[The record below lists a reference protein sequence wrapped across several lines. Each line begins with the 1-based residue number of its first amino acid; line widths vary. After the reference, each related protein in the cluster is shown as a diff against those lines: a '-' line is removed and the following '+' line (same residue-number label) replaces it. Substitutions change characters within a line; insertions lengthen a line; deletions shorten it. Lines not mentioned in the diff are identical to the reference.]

1 MKKLGSI
8 FMAIAIF
15 VTSCFSNLGVVFAAT
30 TLKPGEITASKTA
43 SVIEKNG
50 RSAEVSITAS
60 GNKYSNPS
68 STEREIV
75 LVLDASNSMKEN
87 NKFENLKTVA
97 TNLVTKLLS
106 DTNNKNK
113 IGIVWYE
120 TKIIK
125 KSPSLSSDLNVVKN
139 YINARMDSNDKNAG
153 GTNVQLGIEEAKKLF
168 TKNSDAEQSLI
179 VLSDGVPTYYNEGN
193 VRHGDGAFDAY
204 EDTDYYSL
212 DQETDYSKTYSF
224 YLERSGQTKV
234 KTCEYEKVWGFIGY
248 TLKQKSC
255 VSTNEKYQPSYHALN
270 EARDFTG
277 DIYAIGFDVKANG
290 SAEKFL
296 NNLANANSKNGK
308 YYAASNVSELEKA
321 FANILIEVTKIATDV
336 KITDNVPKTFSIN
349 KKYMI
354 EKYGA
359 ETVINDNVVMYGNK
373 VTVIKKSDGSHDVIY
388 NIGDFYAQEEDGSQK
403 TYEFKFVVDANED
416 YYGSMFTNDGAI
428 LEGNANGNPC
438 YAETNKVSISLKDPS
453 VSIPAVA
460 YPDDY
465 KVERNKT
472 LTVNS
477 ENGVRDNDYK
487 SKLSEDAISVTD
499 KIVIK
504 DNVTNG
510 VLTFNEE
517 DGSFTYVPSKD
528 FTGTD
533 EFTYSIVTTVKKEKN
548 GEIIEEVVES
558 NVTTVTILVYG
569 VKTSYTVRYLEDGT
583 NNELHDSKVV
593 SDVYVNDVITENALS
608 IKDYKLVSNKSSKTQ
623 TITLVKDEKENTITF
638 YYEKCEGAK
647 VTVHHYLVG
656 TTKNVAPDQIL
667 SGKLNDSYTAKGYT
681 NLKDYDLVSEI
692 KVVNGKFTEEEQ
704 EITFYYDLK
713 NAGKVT
719 VHHYLVGTTI
729 SVADDEKLN
738 GKVNEKFTANSK
750 KDLDNYIALI
760 PFTYNGTFKLEEQ
773 EITFYYDLKE
783 AGEVTVHHYIKGT
796 TTKVADD
803 EKLNGKVTEKFNA
816 KAKTDLENY
825 ELVSDVSEVDGE
837 FKLEEQEITFY
848 YNLKEAGEVTVHHYI
863 KGTTTKVADDE
874 KLNGKVTKKFTVKA
888 KTDLE
893 NYELVSDVSEVNGV
907 FKLEKQEITF
917 YYDLK
922 EAGEVTV
929 HHYIKGTTT
938 KVADD
943 EKLNGKVTEKFN
955 AKAKTDLENYELV
968 SDVSEVD
975 GEFKLEKQEITFYYN
990 LKDAKVRVFYYE
1002 EGTTNSLADEE
1013 VINGKVGDKYTTEVK
1028 DILGWELVSTPKN
1041 NKGTLELENK
1051 DVIYYYKKVNGNL
1064 IINYVDQ
1071 DGKELLTSEKYTKQV
1086 GTDYAIEAKEI
1097 EDYELSEVKGN
1108 ETGKYT
1114 KEDTVVT
1121 YVYEFVKGTGDGEDP
1136 MPEPKPEIDP
1146 PYTGIEGNSNTVSY
1160 ITMGIST
1167 LSLIIL
1173 AILKKK
1179 FN

>member
-1 MKKLGSI
+1 
-8 FMAIAIF
+8 
-15 VTSCFSNLGVVFAAT
+15 
-30 TLKPGEITASKTA
+30 
-43 SVIEKNG
+43 
-50 RSAEVSITAS
+50 
-60 GNKYSNPS
+60 
-68 STEREIV
+68 
-75 LVLDASNSMKEN
+75 
-87 NKFENLKTVA
+87 
-97 TNLVTKLLS
+97 
-106 DTNNKNK
+106 
-113 IGIVWYE
+113 
-120 TKIIK
+120 
-125 KSPSLSSDLNVVKN
+125 
-139 YINARMDSNDKNAG
+139 MDSDDENAG
-153 GTNVQLGIEEAKKLF
+153 GTNIQLGIEEAKKLF
-168 TKNSDAEQSLI
+168 TENSDAEQSLI

-193 VRHGDGAFDAY
+193 KRHGDGAFDAY
-204 EDTDYYSL
+204 ENTDYY
-212 DQETDYSKTYSF
+212 DVDNETNYSINKNF
-224 YLERSGQTKV
+224 YLERSRQTKV
-234 KTCEYEKVWGFIGY
+234 KTCEYEKVWSFIGY
-248 TLKQKSC
+248 SLVKKSC

-270 EARDFTG
+270 EASDFTG
-277 DIYAIGFDVKANG
+277 DIYTIGFDVKANG

-296 NNLANANSKNGK
+296 KNLANANSKNGK

-359 ETVINDNVVMYGNK
+359 ETVINDNVVMYGQK
-373 VTVIKKSDGSHDVIY
+373 VTVIKKTDGSHDVIY

-460 YPDDY
+460 YPDNY
-465 KVERNKT
+465 SVERNKT

-477 ENGVRDNDYK
+477 ENGVRNNDYK

-504 DNVTNG
+504 DKVTNG
-510 VLTFNEE
+510 VLTLNEE
-517 DGSFTYVPSKD
+517 DGSFIYVPKKD
-528 FTGTD
+528 FMGTD

-558 NVTTVTILVYG
+558 KVTTVTILVYG
-569 VKTSYTVRYLEDGT
+569 DKTSYTVRYLEDGT
-583 NNELHDSKVV
+583 NNNELHDSKVV

-638 YYEKCEGAK
+638 YYEKCEGAN

-656 TTKNVAPDQIL
+656 TIKNVAPDQIL

-681 NLKDYDLVSEI
+681 NLKDYDLVSRI
-692 KVVNGKFTEEEQ
+692 KEVNDTFTEEER
-704 EITFYYDLK
+704 EITFYYDFK

-719 VHHYLVGTTI
+719 VHHYLKGTTI
-729 SVADDEKLN
+729 SVADDEILN

-760 PFTYNGTFKLEEQ
+760 PFTYNGKFTEEEQ
-773 EITFYYDLKE
+773 EITFYYD
-783 AGEVTVHHYIKGT
+783 
-796 TTKVADD
+796 
-803 EKLNGKVTEKFNA
+803 
-816 KAKTDLENY
+816 
-825 ELVSDVSEVDGE
+825 
-837 FKLEEQEITFY
+837 
-848 YNLKEAGEVTVHHYI
+848 
-863 KGTTTKVADDE
+863 
-874 KLNGKVTKKFTVKA
+874 
-888 KTDLE
+888 
-893 NYELVSDVSEVNGV
+893 
-907 FKLEKQEITF
+907 
-917 YYDLK
+917 
-922 EAGEVTV
+922 
-929 HHYIKGTTT
+929 
-938 KVADD
+938 
-943 EKLNGKVTEKFN
+943 
-955 AKAKTDLENYELV
+955 
-968 SDVSEVD
+968 
-975 GEFKLEKQEITFYYN
+975 

-1028 DILGWELVSTPKN
+1028 DILGWELVSTPEN

-1167 LSLIIL
+1167 LSLIVL

>member
-168 TKNSDAEQSLI
+168 TENSNAEQSLI
-179 VLSDGVPTYYNEGN
+179 ILSDGVPTYYNEGN
-193 VRHGDGAFDAY
+193 KRHGDGAFDAY
-204 EDTDYYSL
+204 EDTDYYVGR
-212 DQETDYSKTYSF
+212 ETHNGATYSF
-224 YLERSGQTKV
+224 YLEESRQTKV
-234 KTCEYEKVWGFIGY
+234 KTCDYVWNMFGY
-248 TLKQKSC
+248 LVKESC

-270 EARDFTG
+270 EASDFTG
-277 DIYAIGFDVKANG
+277 DIYTIGFDVKANG

-296 NNLANANSKNGK
+296 KNLANANSKNGK

-359 ETVINDNVVMYGNK
+359 ETAINDNVVMYGQK
-373 VTVIKKSDGSHDVIY
+373 VTVIKKTDGSHDVIY

-460 YPDDY
+460 KPDNY

-477 ENGVRDNDYK
+477 GDGVRNNDYK

-504 DNVTNG
+504 DKVTNG
-510 VLTFNEE
+510 VLTLNEE
-517 DGSFTYVPSKD
+517 DGSFIYVPDKD
-528 FTGTD
+528 FMGTD
-533 EFTYSIVTTVKKEKN
+533 KFTYSIVTTVKKEKN

-558 NVTTVTILVYG
+558 KVTTVTILVYG
-569 VKTSYTVRYLEDGT
+569 DKTSYTVRYLEDGT
-583 NNELHDSKVV
+583 DNNELHDSKVV

-656 TTKNVAPDQIL
+656 TTTNVAPDQIL

-681 NLKDYDLVSEI
+681 NLKDYDLVSRI
-692 KVVNGKFTEEEQ
+692 KEVNDTFTEEER
-704 EITFYYDLK
+704 EIIFFYDFK

-719 VHHYLVGTTI
+719 VHHYLKGTTI
-729 SVADDEKLN
+729 SVADDEILN

-760 PFTYNGTFKLEEQ
+760 PFTYNGKFKLEEQ
-773 EITFYYDLKE
+773 EVTFSYDLKE

-803 EKLNGKVTEKFNA
+803 EKLNGKVTEEFIA
-816 KAKTDLENY
+816 KAKTDLKNY
-825 ELVSDVSEVDGE
+825 ELVSD
-837 FKLEEQEITFY
+837 T
-848 YNLKEAGEVTVHHYI
+848 
-863 KGTTTKVADDE
+863 
-874 KLNGKVTKKFTVKA
+874 
-888 KTDLE
+888 
-893 NYELVSDVSEVNGV
+893 SEVNG
-907 FKLEKQEITF
+907 T
-917 YYDLK
+917 
-922 EAGEVTV
+922 
-929 HHYIKGTTT
+929 
-938 KVADD
+938 
-943 EKLNGKVTEKFN
+943 
-955 AKAKTDLENYELV
+955 
-968 SDVSEVD
+968 
-975 GEFKLEKQEITFYYN
+975 FKLEKQEITFYYN

-1002 EGTTNSLADEE
+1002 ESTTNSLADEE

-1028 DILGWELVSTPKN
+1028 DILGWELVSTPEN

-1167 LSLIIL
+1167 LSLIVL

>member
-75 LVLDASNSMKEN
+75 LVLDASNSMKEK

-125 KSPSLSSDLNVVKN
+125 KSLSLSSDLNVVKS
-139 YINARMDSNDKNAG
+139 YINARMDSDDENAG
-153 GTNVQLGIEEAKKLF
+153 GTNIQLGIEEAKKLF
-168 TKNSDAEQSLI
+168 TENSDAEQSLI

-193 VRHGDGAFDAY
+193 KRHGDGAFDAY
-204 EDTDYYSL
+204 ENTDYY
-212 DQETDYSKTYSF
+212 DVDNETNYSINKNF
-224 YLERSGQTKV
+224 YLERSRQTKV
-234 KTCEYEKVWGFIGY
+234 KTCEYEKVWSFMGYSY

-277 DIYAIGFDVKANG
+277 DIYTIGFDVKANG

-460 YPDDY
+460 YPDNY
-465 KVERNKT
+465 SVERNKT

-504 DNVTNG
+504 DKVTNG
-510 VLTFNEE
+510 VLTLNEE
-517 DGSFTYVPSKD
+517 DGSFIYVPKKD
-528 FTGTD
+528 FMGTD

-558 NVTTVTILVYG
+558 KVTTVTILVYG
-569 VKTSYTVRYLEDGT
+569 DKTSYTVRYLEDGT

-638 YYEKCEGAK
+638 YYEKCEGAN

-692 KVVNGKFTEEEQ
+692 KVVNGKFTEEEK

-773 EITFYYDLKE
+773 EITFYYDLK
-783 AGEVTVHHYIKGT
+783 
-796 TTKVADD
+796 
-803 EKLNGKVTEKFNA
+803 
-816 KAKTDLENY
+816 
-825 ELVSDVSEVDGE
+825 
-837 FKLEEQEITFY
+837 
-848 YNLKEAGEVTVHHYI
+848 
-863 KGTTTKVADDE
+863 
-874 KLNGKVTKKFTVKA
+874 
-888 KTDLE
+888 
-893 NYELVSDVSEVNGV
+893 
-907 FKLEKQEITF
+907 
-917 YYDLK
+917 
-922 EAGEVTV
+922 
-929 HHYIKGTTT
+929 
-938 KVADD
+938 
-943 EKLNGKVTEKFN
+943 
-955 AKAKTDLENYELV
+955 
-968 SDVSEVD
+968 
-975 GEFKLEKQEITFYYN
+975 
-990 LKDAKVRVFYYE
+990 DAKVRVFYYE

-1028 DILGWELVSTPKN
+1028 DILGWELVSTPEN

-1167 LSLIIL
+1167 LSLIVL

>member
-30 TLKPGEITASKTA
+30 TFKPGEITASKTA

-75 LVLDASNSMKEN
+75 LVLDASNSMKEK

-168 TKNSDAEQSLI
+168 TENSNAEQSLI
-179 VLSDGVPTYYNEGN
+179 ILSDGVPTYYNEGN
-193 VRHGDGAFDAY
+193 KRHGDGAFDAY
-204 EDTDYYSL
+204 EDTDYYDVDS
-212 DQETDYSKTYSF
+212 ETDYSITYSF
-224 YLERSGQTKV
+224 YLERSRQTKV
-234 KTCEYEKVWGFIGY
+234 KTCEYEKVWGFMGY

-270 EARDFTG
+270 EASDFTG
-277 DIYAIGFDVKANG
+277 DIYTIGFDVKANG

-388 NIGDFYAQEEDGSQK
+388 NIGNFYAQEEDGSQK

-453 VSIPAVA
+453 VSIPAVV

-465 KVERNKT
+465 SVERNKT

-477 ENGVRDNDYK
+477 ENGVRNNDYK

-510 VLTFNEE
+510 VLTLNEE

-558 NVTTVTILVYG
+558 KVTTVTILVYG

-583 NNELHDSKVV
+583 DIELHDSKVV

-656 TTKNVAPDQIL
+656 TTNNVAPDQIL

-704 EITFYYDLK
+704 EITFYY
-713 NAGKVT
+713 
-719 VHHYLVGTTI
+719 
-729 SVADDEKLN
+729 
-738 GKVNEKFTANSK
+738 
-750 KDLDNYIALI
+750 
-760 PFTYNGTFKLEEQ
+760 
-773 EITFYYDLKE
+773 
-783 AGEVTVHHYIKGT
+783 
-796 TTKVADD
+796 
-803 EKLNGKVTEKFNA
+803 
-816 KAKTDLENY
+816 
-825 ELVSDVSEVDGE
+825 
-837 FKLEEQEITFY
+837 
-848 YNLKEAGEVTVHHYI
+848 
-863 KGTTTKVADDE
+863 
-874 KLNGKVTKKFTVKA
+874 
-888 KTDLE
+888 
-893 NYELVSDVSEVNGV
+893 
-907 FKLEKQEITF
+907 
-917 YYDLK
+917 
-922 EAGEVTV
+922 
-929 HHYIKGTTT
+929 
-938 KVADD
+938 
-943 EKLNGKVTEKFN
+943 
-955 AKAKTDLENYELV
+955 
-968 SDVSEVD
+968 
-975 GEFKLEKQEITFYYN
+975 N
-990 LKDAKVRVFYYE
+990 LKDAKVKVFYYE

-1121 YVYEFVKGTGDGEDP
+1121 YVYEFVKGTGDGEEP

-1146 PYTGIEGNSNTVSY
+1146 PYTGIKGNSNTVSY

-1167 LSLIIL
+1167 LSLIVL

>member
-1 MKKLGSI
+1 
-8 FMAIAIF
+8 
-15 VTSCFSNLGVVFAAT
+15 
-30 TLKPGEITASKTA
+30 
-43 SVIEKNG
+43 
-50 RSAEVSITAS
+50 
-60 GNKYSNPS
+60 
-68 STEREIV
+68 
-75 LVLDASNSMKEN
+75 MKEK

-125 KSPSLSSDLNVVKN
+125 KSLSLSSDLNVVKS
-139 YINARMDSNDKNAG
+139 YINARMDSDDENAG
-153 GTNVQLGIEEAKKLF
+153 GTNIQLGIEEAKKLF
-168 TKNSDAEQSLI
+168 TENSDAEQSLI

-193 VRHGDGAFDAY
+193 KRHGDGAFDAY
-204 EDTDYYSL
+204 ENTDYY
-212 DQETDYSKTYSF
+212 DVDNETNYSINKNF
-224 YLERSGQTKV
+224 YLERSRQTKV
-234 KTCEYEKVWGFIGY
+234 KTCEYEKVWSFMGYSY

-277 DIYAIGFDVKANG
+277 DIYTIGFDVKANG

-460 YPDDY
+460 YPDNY
-465 KVERNKT
+465 SVERNKT

-504 DNVTNG
+504 DKVTNG
-510 VLTFNEE
+510 VLTLNEE
-517 DGSFTYVPSKD
+517 DGSFIYVPKKD
-528 FTGTD
+528 FMGTD

-558 NVTTVTILVYG
+558 KVTTVTILVYG
-569 VKTSYTVRYLEDGT
+569 DKTSYTVRYLEDGT

-638 YYEKCEGAK
+638 YYEKCEGAN

-692 KVVNGKFTEEEQ
+692 KVVNGKFTEEEK

-773 EITFYYDLKE
+773 EITFYYDLK
-783 AGEVTVHHYIKGT
+783 
-796 TTKVADD
+796 
-803 EKLNGKVTEKFNA
+803 
-816 KAKTDLENY
+816 
-825 ELVSDVSEVDGE
+825 
-837 FKLEEQEITFY
+837 
-848 YNLKEAGEVTVHHYI
+848 
-863 KGTTTKVADDE
+863 
-874 KLNGKVTKKFTVKA
+874 
-888 KTDLE
+888 
-893 NYELVSDVSEVNGV
+893 
-907 FKLEKQEITF
+907 
-917 YYDLK
+917 
-922 EAGEVTV
+922 
-929 HHYIKGTTT
+929 
-938 KVADD
+938 
-943 EKLNGKVTEKFN
+943 
-955 AKAKTDLENYELV
+955 
-968 SDVSEVD
+968 
-975 GEFKLEKQEITFYYN
+975 
-990 LKDAKVRVFYYE
+990 DAKVRVFYYE

-1028 DILGWELVSTPKN
+1028 DILGWELVSTPEN

-1167 LSLIIL
+1167 LSLIVL

>member
-75 LVLDASNSMKEN
+75 LVLDASNSMKEK

-125 KSPSLSSDLNVVKN
+125 KSLSLSSDLNVVKS
-139 YINARMDSNDKNAG
+139 YINARMDSDDENAG
-153 GTNVQLGIEEAKKLF
+153 GTNIQLGIEEAKKLF
-168 TKNSDAEQSLI
+168 TENSDAEQSLI

-193 VRHGDGAFDAY
+193 KRHGDGAFDAY
-204 EDTDYYSL
+204 ENTDYY
-212 DQETDYSKTYSF
+212 DVDNETNYSINKNF
-224 YLERSGQTKV
+224 YLERSRQTKV
-234 KTCEYEKVWGFIGY
+234 KTCEYEKVWSFIGY
-248 TLKQKSC
+248 SLVKKSC

-270 EARDFTG
+270 EASDFTG
-277 DIYAIGFDVKANG
+277 DIYTIGFDVKANG

-296 NNLANANSKNGK
+296 KNLANANSKNGK

-359 ETVINDNVVMYGNK
+359 ETVINDNVVMYGQK
-373 VTVIKKSDGSHDVIY
+373 VTVIKKTDGSHDVIY

-460 YPDDY
+460 YPDNY
-465 KVERNKT
+465 SVERNKT

-533 EFTYSIVTTVKKEKN
+533 EFTYSIVTTVKKEN

-803 EKLNGKVTEKFNA
+803 EKLNGKVT
-816 KAKTDLENY
+816 
-825 ELVSDVSEVDGE
+825 
-837 FKLEEQEITFY
+837 
-848 YNLKEAGEVTVHHYI
+848 
-863 KGTTTKVADDE
+863 
-874 KLNGKVTKKFTVKA
+874 KKFTVKA

-943 EKLNGKVTEKFN
+943 EKLNGKVTKKFTV
-955 AKAKTDLENYELV
+955 KAKTDLENYELV